1 KLSLKSSLYNRS
13 SIFILLLQSIIP
25 VLVMFYLWSGILNGN
40 REIGGLTNSQ
50 MITYYVGVNFINF
63 FIWYAIDWEL
73 NNDIHSGKVSNILHR
88 PITIQRYYFN
98 KMIGD
103 RIANIIVLLP
113 IFIVGVI
120 YLILVRQTNI
130 NLISGILFIIS
141 LTFTAV
147 LWFLF
152 SFIIGCLAF
161 WFENLFFVLLVKDVL
176 ISLLA
181 GYYFPLSILP
191 DFWKKVVN
199 LLPFKYFG
207 NYPVNIILG
216 NQPINNWIEN
226 TIIELGWMFVLYIV
240 LLVVIK
246 KGLKRYA
253 DIMG

>member
-1 KLSLKSSLYNRS
+1 
-13 SIFILLLQSIIP
+13 
-25 VLVMFYLWSGILNGN
+25 
-40 REIGGLTNSQ
+40 
-50 MITYYVGVNFINF
+50 
-63 FIWYAIDWEL
+63 
-73 NNDIHSGKVSNILHR
+73 
-88 PITIQRYYFN
+88 
-98 KMIGD
+98 MIGD

-207 NYPVNIILG
+207 NYPVNIILE